1 MKKLLLSIIAVVVT
15 VAALG
20 TSTFAWFTLSN
31 KAEIGQFNAEVTA
44 GDGIE
49 LSLDGDNW
57 YSVLT
62 SDLINEWLVDLY
74 GATPVLTDLTSS
86 NGVTFSKMVLTDN
99 TTENAGNEYGTVTY
113 VPETEGFIEF
123 QVFFRAQAATDIYWT
138 DAQLGGEENE
148 WISDAEFTY
157 HSAVVATDPVTVSA
171 ANAARI
177 SVAEASAVTAFVY
190 ELPAVSGTN
199 FHLGSG
205 TGVTVPAAGAVSYFN
220 AKNEYNQIPAAT
232 TINLPVNVF
241 YEFTANANVGTTEV
255 PVGKKVLTLTDSEE
269 VNGITYNTGSV
280 DVRVWIEGWDADA
293 FNAILSLPLFASL
306 KFEGVTIA

>member
-62 SDLINEWLVDLY
+62 SDLINGWLEVEY

-86 NGVTFSKMVLTDN
+86 NGVTFSKMVLTDD
-99 TTENAGNEYGTVTY
+99 TTEDSGNEYGTVTY

-157 HSAVVATDPVTVSA
+157 HSAVVATNSVTVSA

-177 SVAEASAVTAFVY
+177 SVAEASAATAFVY
-190 ELPAVSGTN
+190 ELAGSGTN

-241 YEFTANANVGTTEV
+241 NEFTENGIVGTTEV
-255 PVGKKVLTLTDSEE
+255 PDGQRVLTLIGSEV
-269 VNGITYNTGSV
+269 VNGITYKTGSV